1 MVSDVVKRLRHPK
14 ETFRGNLM
22 LVLGGLGWCLLTFEI
37 VEMVQNGEAQSV
49 AFWAMYAIGFIL
61 ISLISAA
68 LYRAYAFGNQVLLS
82 EQQFPA
88 LHRMVVEGAATLGIQ
103 KTPRVFLYSS
113 HGLINAFARRML
125 GGSYVFLAS
134 GLVDAATD
142 AQLRFVIGHE
152 LGHHAAGH
160 LDWRKNFV
168 KLPAHFVPFLGA
180 AYSRGR
186 ELTCDRVGAL
196 LADDPSAARSALQL
210 LACGCRRL
218 NAEMNL
224 DAFEAQEK
232 MVPRVAGF
240 FGKLRARHPRLTVRV
255 NEIRRFAATAG
266 RQHRSPADDF
276 DLAAVPK

>member
-1 MVSDVVKRLRHPK
+1 MKRLRHPK
-14 ETFRGNLM
+14 ERFRGNLM
-22 LVLGGLGWCLLTFEI
+22 LVLGTLGWLLVAFGI
-37 VEMVQNGEAQSV
+37 VGMVQNGGAASI
-49 AFWAMYAIGFIL
+49 AFWAIYAIAFIL

-68 LYRAYAFGNQVLLS
+68 LYRAYAFGHQVLLS

-88 LHRMVVEGAATLGIQ
+88 MHRMVVEGAAMLGLNP
-103 KTPRVFLYSS
+103 PRVFLYNS
-113 HGLINAFARRML
+113 HGLVNAFARRIL
-125 GGSYVFLAS
+125 GGPYVFLAS
-134 GLVDAATD
+134 GLVEAATD